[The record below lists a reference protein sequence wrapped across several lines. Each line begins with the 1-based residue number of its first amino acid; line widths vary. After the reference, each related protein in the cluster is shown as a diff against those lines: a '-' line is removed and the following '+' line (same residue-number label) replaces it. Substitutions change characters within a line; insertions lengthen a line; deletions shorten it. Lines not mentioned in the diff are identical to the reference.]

1 VRCRAVRQEAVH
13 DLVDRAVAADGHH
26 EVHALGGGLRAELA
40 AVATVAGLDDVQ
52 LQLAGE
58 GADQDVAHLRAGG
71 RRRRVDDHERA
82 HAARLTRV
90 RADPRKEG
98 PGGTAGQR
106 AGPRNLAVVNEPTG
120 GPPQPPRRGLD
131 RLFGAAAE
139 TSTPR
144 PRRARVAAPP
154 ALRWA
159 AIVVAIEAA
168 AVAVGA
174 LAWLW
179 LTVTSTPDS
188 LARALAE
195 VVILALVAA
204 GLAAA
209 ALGLSRV
216 ASWARGPVIAA
227 QIFFG
232 LSGFVAAFEAGRP
245 LIGVPVLLVV
255 AVELYLLATPEARLA
270 YLDR

>member
-1 VRCRAVRQEAVH
+1 M
-13 DLVDRAVAADGHH
+13 D
-26 EVHALGGGLRAELA
+26 
-40 AVATVAGLDDVQ
+40 
-52 LQLAGE
+52 
-58 GADQDVAHLRAGG
+58 
-71 RRRRVDDHERA
+71 
-82 HAARLTRV
+82 ARLTTV
-90 RADPRKEG
+90 GVVPREEG

-120 GPPQPPRRGLD
+120 VPPLPPRRGLD
-131 RLFGAAAE
+131 RLLGAAAE

-144 PRRARVAAPP
+144 TRRPREEAPP
-154 ALRWA
+154 ALRRA
-159 AIVVAIEAA
+159 AIVVGIEAA

-188 LARALAE
+188 FARALAE

-204 GLAAA
+204 GLGAAA
-209 ALGLSRV
+209 IGLSRV

-232 LSGFVAAFEAGRP
+232 LSGFVAVFEAGRP
-245 LIGVPVLLVV
+245 LIGVPVLLVA
-255 AVELYLLATPEARLA
+255 AVVLYLLATPEARLA
-270 YLDR
+270 YLRR